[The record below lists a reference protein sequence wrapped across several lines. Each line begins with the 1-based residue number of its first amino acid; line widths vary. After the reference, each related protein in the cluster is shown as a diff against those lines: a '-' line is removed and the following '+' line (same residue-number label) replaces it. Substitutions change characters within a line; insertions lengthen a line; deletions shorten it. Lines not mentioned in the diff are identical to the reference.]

1 MAKIKAELKK
11 KIIKFYEAIKA
22 KYAVKKVF
30 IFGSYANGN
39 PRKDSDIDVGVVLDI
54 PYRNK
59 IDINAELWMIAG
71 RIDSKIEPFYIG
83 WSEYKNHAPASVLAE
98 IVRQG
103 IDIIEA
109 A

>member
-22 KYAVKKVF
+22 RYNVKKAF
-30 IFGSYANGN
+30 IFGSYAKGI
-39 PRKDSDIDVGVVLDI
+39 PREDSDIDVGVVLDV
-54 PYRNK
+54 PSKNK
-59 IDINAELWMIAG
+59 LEINAELWTVAG
-71 RIDSKIEPFYIG
+71 RIDSKIEPFCIG
-83 WSEYKNHAPASVLAE
+83 WSEYKNHAPASILAE

-103 IDIIEA
+103 IDIVEA